1 MNNLNK
7 KKLNKK
13 KSNKVYVY
21 DMNKAKFFMVDKGI
35 KPISQGINPRTHK
48 MYFVFDYFEQRSAFD
63 EWVKRLDK

>member
-7 KKLNKK
+7 KKINKK

-35 KPISQGINPRTHK
+35 KPIDQRIHRKTVK
-48 MYFVFDYFEQRSAFD
+48 MCFLFNYFEQRSAFD

>member
-35 KPISQGINPRTHK
+35 KPIDQGIHRKTGK
-48 MYFVFDYFEQRSAFD
+48 MYFVFDYYSTIDAFR
-63 EWVKRLDK
+63 EWALRLNK